1 MAAETRTPEQVR
13 RDIEDHRDEL
23 AKAVD
28 QLRADIGKAADIKGK
43 LQSSLPAVAAGAR
56 GVGFFLAGGIGAT
69 MRLLARRSREGE
81 TKATFGRFSLV
92 DRD

>member
-1 MAAETRTPEQVR
+1 MAPEARTPEQVR
-13 RDIEDHRDEL
+13 QDIEGHRDEL

-28 QLRADIGKAADIKGK
+28 QLRADIGKAADVKGK
-43 LQSSLPAVAAGAR
+43 LKANLPAVAAGAL
-56 GVGFFLAGGIGAT
+56 GVGFFFAGGIGAT